1 MPSDLPAIKKVKHC
15 ESNRINARQTG
26 FFSRRKIDEFATAN
40 QVSNAEMA
48 TIVTK
53 HNTNVRFVNWEHKA
67 PRSNRCEA
75 VGLGII
81 DALICNLI
89 KKSRMEL
96 CLPLA
101 SILCLYPS
109 IRRAKKR
116 TERKAKK
123 SPATFNHWFSLRQ
136 GKSAIM
142 AMNLSLAE
150 NLSNS
155 MG

>member
-1 MPSDLPAIKKVKHC
+1 
-15 ESNRINARQTG
+15 
-26 FFSRRKIDEFATAN
+26 
-40 QVSNAEMA
+40 
-48 TIVTK
+48 
-53 HNTNVRFVNWEHKA
+53 
-67 PRSNRCEA
+67 
-75 VGLGII
+75 
-81 DALICNLI
+81 
-89 KKSRMEL
+89 MEL

-101 SILCLYPS
+101 STLCLYPS